1 MPNDCEGSG
10 GAVCI
15 STSCSS
21 SLLTRAE
28 LSKLEAMT
36 NPTRSPEEMKNDDF
50 EGDVLSVFQYNTENR
65 KKELENPEIKK
76 SKLQEMSE
84 KYSEELKD
92 PMNPFH
98 YKLRRLGY
106 TEKEIEKFI
115 EGARVGFEVG
125 FIKLASQLWGIDW
138 EFQYE
143 QFLKRQKEIESSI
156 LDSEEKK

>member
-1 MPNDCEGSG
+1 MTN
-10 GAVCI
+10 
-15 STSCSS
+15 
-21 SLLTRAE
+21 LLTRAE
-28 LSKLEAMT
+28 LSKLEGIT

-50 EGDVLSVFQYNTENR
+50 EGDVLSVFQYNMEKR
-65 KKELENPEIKK
+65 ERELENSEIKK

-84 KYSEELKD
+84 EYAEELKD
-92 PMNPFH
+92 LCNPFH
-98 YKLRRLGY
+98 YKLKRLGY

-115 EGARVGFEVG
+115 EGARVGFETG

>member
-1 MPNDCEGSG
+1 MTN
-10 GAVCI
+10 
-15 STSCSS
+15 
-21 SLLTRAE
+21 LLTRAS

-50 EGDVLSVFQYNTENR
+50 EGDVLSVFQYNMER
-65 KKELENPEIKK
+65 RERELENSEIKK

-98 YKLRRLGY
+98 YKLKQLGY

-125 FIKLASQLWGIDW
+125 FIRLATQLWGIDW

-143 QFLKRQKEIESSI
+143 QFLKRQKELESSI

>member
-1 MPNDCEGSG
+1 
-10 GAVCI
+10 
-15 STSCSS
+15 
-21 SLLTRAE
+21 
-28 LSKLEAMT
+28 MT
-36 NPTRSPEEMKNDDF
+36 ILKET
-50 EGDVLSVFQYNTENR
+50 LSVFQYKMEKR
-65 KKELENPEIKK
+65 EKELENSEIKK

-92 PMNPFH
+92 PFNSFH
-98 YKLRRLGY
+98 YELKQLGY

-115 EGARVGFEVG
+115 EGAKFGFESG
-125 FIKLASQLWGIDW
+125 FIRLATQLWGIDW